1 MIVIGYAG
9 NDRSIMDTLNTL
21 LHSDNTFPHGIY
33 WCVRKGTIMPE
44 ELKNLARFP
53 RFHLIEIEGFD
64 ELMAEIHHE
73 LGFSLQEEVADP
85 YSALSNK
92 LDKYFSELDDDDEIT
107 SSFIKKDM
115 KALADH
121 VLKIN
126 QAKEFVNK
134 LHKQMQKYK
143 MDPTDESARNA
154 IEKMIQEAE
163 FLNDGSDVYI
173 YSTPNA
179 FIANSAFR
187 ESDFDTAKKY
197 AQRSMELS
205 STVDALSTLV
215 RSKLKLDDLAELKKD
230 IEKFNEFNALSEKDK
245 ARIITVIV
253 DLISLEL
260 FDFAK
265 RLLSILERKNISD
278 REKSFIALNRA
289 LILKLEQKQINKDL
303 IDILNEDL
311 QKSIQSDD
319 YWLSFGLSILLEDEE
334 ISLKM
339 AESLDEQQL
348 ISALLQEMPIFT
360 LINPNLYERLTR
372 LAKERGLDVPEEA
385 TDPETKHDADS
396 DFNPHS
402 SDEIANVESLDDID
416 TDQLPIATIAEPSDK
431 TYGNES
437 KAVS

>member
-1 MIVIGYAG
+1 
-9 NDRSIMDTLNTL
+9 
-21 LHSDNTFPHGIY
+21 
-33 WCVRKGTIMPE
+33 
-44 ELKNLARFP
+44 
-53 RFHLIEIEGFD
+53 
-64 ELMAEIHHE
+64 
-73 LGFSLQEEVADP
+73 
-85 YSALSNK
+85 ALSNK

-215 RSKLKLDDLAELKKD
+215 RSKLKLDD
-230 IEKFNEFNALSEKDK
+230 
-245 ARIITVIV
+245 
-253 DLISLEL
+253 
-260 FDFAK
+260 
-265 RLLSILERKNISD
+265 
-278 REKSFIALNRA
+278 IA
-289 LILKLEQKQINKDL
+289 
-303 IDILNEDL
+303 
-311 QKSIQSDD
+311 
-319 YWLSFGLSILLEDEE
+319 
-334 ISLKM
+334 
-339 AESLDEQQL
+339 
-348 ISALLQEMPIFT
+348 
-360 LINPNLYERLTR
+360 
-372 LAKERGLDVPEEA
+372 
-385 TDPETKHDADS
+385 
-396 DFNPHS
+396 
-402 SDEIANVESLDDID
+402 
-416 TDQLPIATIAEPSDK
+416 
-431 TYGNES
+431 
-437 KAVS
+437 